1 MQVSFKKLSENA
13 VAPIKGT
20 IGSAGFD
27 LVATSKRVTEKYIE
41 YGTGLSFEIP
51 IGHVGLLFQRSS
63 VSNKDLSLSNAVGV
77 LDSDYRGEVTF
88 RYRYKNLDDIYNI
101 GEKIG
106 QLIVIPYP
114 KVSFIESKELTSTI
128 RGAGGYGST
137 GL

>member
-101 GEKIG
+101 GDKIG

-114 KVSFIESKELTSTI
+114 KVSFIESKELTSTV
-128 RGAGGYGST
+128 RGTGGYGST